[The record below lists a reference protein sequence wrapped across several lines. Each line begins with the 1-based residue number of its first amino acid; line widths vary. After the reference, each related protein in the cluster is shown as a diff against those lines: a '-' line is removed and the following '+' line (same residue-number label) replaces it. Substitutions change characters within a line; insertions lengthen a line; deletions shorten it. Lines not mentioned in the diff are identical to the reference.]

1 MKVNEIMLKTVLVYN
16 KTTGLFGIRDNYTGE
31 WINKGLSHGD
41 KVVIFD
47 HFIGYF
53 LEDEI
58 QLKSSED
65 SSNEWYL
72 KKTNIECKKNI
83 EYLVLL
89 EN

>member
-1 MKVNEIMLKTVLVYN
+1 MKVDEIMLKTVLMYN
-16 KTTGLFGIRDNYTGE
+16 KTTGRFGIRDNYTGE

-41 KVVIFD
+41 KVVIYD
-47 HFIGYF
+47 HFNGYY

-58 QLKSSED
+58 QLKTLKGASD
-65 SSNEWYL
+65 EWYF

>member
-1 MKVNEIMLKTVLVYN
+1 MLKTVLAFN
-16 KTTGLFGIRDNYTGE
+16 KRTGLYGIRNNYTGE

-41 KVVIFD
+41 KVVIYD
-47 HFIGYF
+47 HFNGYY

-58 QLKSSED
+58 QLKSLKDASD
-65 SSNEWYL
+65 EWYF